1 MKYEVKFDVNFDGKI
16 SVKFDLKPS
25 ERLNCPLCSGI
36 FLSLSISFRYNFQ
49 IVNISENDVC
59 DNKIQTSGDY
69 ISMGQIY
76 FWVYRGENVSLKVQ
90 KRTNKQNH
98 NNNKKQNKKPNK
110 KQTTPPPNKQKNKTK
125 TTTNKKPRR
134 TLMSSRL
141 DVNVRL

>member
-16 SVKFDLKPS
+16 SVKFDLKHS

-90 KRTNKQNH
+90 KRTNKQNN
-98 NNNKKQNKKPNK
+98 NNNKKQNKNNNK
-110 KQTTPPPNKQKNKTK
+110 NNNKQKTP
-125 TTTNKKPRR
+125 TNSYVIEARR
-134 TLMSSRL
+134 QRQTMSICVYTSAC
-141 DVNVRL
+141 V